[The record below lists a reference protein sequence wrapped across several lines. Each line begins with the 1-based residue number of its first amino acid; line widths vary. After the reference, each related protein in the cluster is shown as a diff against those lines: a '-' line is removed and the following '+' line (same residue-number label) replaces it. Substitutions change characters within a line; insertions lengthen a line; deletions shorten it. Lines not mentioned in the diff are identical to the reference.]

1 MKVRSPITFRNK
13 AGSIVM
19 IGDPVDEK
27 ELEGQPLV
35 TAPEPY
41 ETKVVRQVP
50 ADEARTTAITNDTA
64 PNPKPRKARTAARK
78 ATKSLAKKGR

>member
-13 AGSIVM
+13 AGSIVF
-19 IGDPVDEK
+19 IGDPVDAK

-41 ETKVVRQVP
+41 ETKVVRQVA
-50 ADEARTTAITNDTA
+50 ADEPRAAITSDSIAKASAKA
-64 PNPKPRKARTAARK
+64 PAKTAARK
-78 ATKSLAKKGR
+78 TAKKAR